1 MRRGLLVA
9 TLIALATAAQ
19 AQTPDLV
26 ATAVGQEWQ
35 ASEVERVHLAEALQ
49 KLIQA
54 YGGMQ
59 ERQKAIDA
67 YWKDYVAGLTKD
79 TQTGSN

>member
-1 MRRGLLVA
+1 MSTRY
-9 TLIALATAAQ
+9 TALALVLLAAPAAAQ
-19 AQTPDLV
+19 SPDPV
-26 ATAVGQEWQ
+26 TAAVGQEWQ

-54 YGGMQ
+54 YTAAQ
-59 ERQKAIDA
+59 EKQKAVDA

-79 TQTGSN
+79 AQTGAR

>member
-1 MRRGLLVA
+1 MRWLPTVVLVV
-9 TLIALATAAQ
+9 LAGAAQ
-19 AQTPDLV
+19 AQTPDPI

-35 ASEVERVHLAEALQ
+35 ASEVERGHLAEALQ

-54 YGGMQ
+54 YTAAQ
-59 ERQKAIDA
+59 EQRKAIDA
-67 YWKDYVAGLTKD
+67 YWKDYVAGLTRD